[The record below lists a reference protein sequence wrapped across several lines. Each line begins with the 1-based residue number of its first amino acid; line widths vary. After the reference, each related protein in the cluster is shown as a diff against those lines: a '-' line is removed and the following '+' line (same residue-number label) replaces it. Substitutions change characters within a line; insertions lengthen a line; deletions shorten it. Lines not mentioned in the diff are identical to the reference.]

1 MRNVILLPLCCV
13 AFSLLADIREDLAKM
28 PDETVKVVYQ
38 RGAPFFKIGKTLY
51 PPVLYNYSTDG
62 HYDHEDFTAA
72 VRGFVDADIK
82 LFSFGIEAVE
92 FWKGPDQYDYDALE
106 RALNKAFTLAPEG
119 RFIFAITFCHG
130 PAWWHKLYPEEQIQY
145 AVEDKNTPSGDC
157 IGNYVCH
164 SFGSERWR
172 KESSETVRKLVEYI
186 ESTPYAKH
194 IFGYRIG
201 DGVYSEWVHFGMKY
215 AMPDVGPAMTNFF
228 RNYLRKKYKDDVSK
242 LRKAWN
248 QPKVTFKN
256 ATPPPVEVRMQYIDG
271 TVLRDPRN
279 TWEIDF
285 LECMQRSIRDLLLAM
300 NKAAKEACKG
310 RKLVGNY
317 CGYFFGQSYTPNG
330 WQLITDKLLDSP
342 YVDFLIAPTC
352 YSGNFRKVGKS
363 QLARSLVASYPLH
376 KKFCIIEADTRTHLQ
391 GTKKSKDGSRYATNA
406 QESVALLA
414 RDMAQAISRGS
425 VYWYYD
431 LAREWY
437 NCPEILEFFKK
448 IVPVYNSITDFSSS
462 AEIAFIA
469 DWESV
474 YYHAAQYIKNDPV
487 LKFYPYYA
495 GRQVYSAI
503 NHVAGELTKAGLVF
517 DAYSFADIE
526 NKAMDQYK
534 IFIFPQLFYMTPQ
547 KLAKL
552 DALKQA
558 GKTLI
563 FMNQAG
569 WLTPQ
574 GPDGDSIYKT
584 TGIHADILKQP
595 FKSTVTLKNGTIM
608 DAEEY
613 GDKSADFI
621 PALKVMDSQATIL
634 GTVQSGSTTV
644 NTYAKKAVP
653 NGPTIYVNGAPFFT
667 TAELRRIAKEAGV
680 HIYCDSDKGVVYANN
695 SMISFHTAT
704 PGTYTLKAKSPV
716 KWTMVYPKKKTY
728 SDKQTEI
735 TFTVE
740 QPDTVIFVI
749 KP

>member
-1 MRNVILLPLCCV
+1 MNKMVINVQKYSFTFPSKETIMRNVLLPLCCV
-13 AFSLLADIREDLAKM
+13 AFSLLADIREELAKK
-28 PDETVKVVYQ
+28 PDESVKIVYQ

-62 HYDHEDFTAA
+62 HYDHEDFRAA
-72 VRGFVDADIK
+72 VRGFVDADIQ

-106 RALNKAFTLAPEG
+106 KALNKAFTLAPEG

-130 PAWWHKLYPEEQIQY
+130 PAWWHNRYPEEQIQY

-300 NKAAKEACKG
+300 NKAAKEGCKG

-330 WQLITDKLLDSP
+330 WQLVTDELLDSP

-352 YSGNFRKVGKS
+352 YSYTFRKVGQS

-406 QESVALLA
+406 QESVALLS

-437 NCPEILEFFKK
+437 
-448 IVPVYNSITDFSSS
+448 
-462 AEIAFIA
+462 
-469 DWESV
+469 
-474 YYHAAQYIKNDPV
+474 PV
-487 LKFYPYYA
+487 LKLYPYYA

-552 DALKQA
+552 DALKKA

-569 WLTPQ
+569 WLTPK
-574 GPDGDSIYKT
+574 GPDTDSIYKT
-584 TGIHADILKQP
+584 TGIRADILKQP

-608 DAEEY
+608 DAEAY
-613 GDKSADFI
+613 GDKSADFM
-621 PALKVMDSQATIL
+621 PALKITDSQATIL

-735 TFTVE
+735 TFTID

>member
-1 MRNVILLPLCCV
+1 MRKLFLFLCV
-13 AFSLLADIREDLAKM
+13 SALTIFAGIREDLAKM
-28 PDETVKVVYQ
+28 PNESVEIVYQ
-38 RGAPFFKIGKTLY
+38 KGAPFFKIGKELY

-62 HYDHEDFTAA
+62 HYDHADFTAA
-72 VRGFVDADIK
+72 VRGFIDADIK
-82 LFSFGIEAVE
+82 LMSFGIEAVE
-92 FWKGPDQYDYDALE
+92 FWKGPNQYDYNALE
-106 RALNKAFTLAPEG
+106 NSLKKAFTLAPEA

-130 PAWWHKLYPEEQIQY
+130 PAWWHDQHPEEQIKY
-145 AVEDKNTPSGDC
+145 AVIDKNTPTGDC

-186 ESTPYAKH
+186 EGTPYAKH

-201 DGVYSEWVHFGMKY
+201 DGVYSEWIHFGMKN
-215 AMPDVGPAMTNFF
+215 AMPDVGPAMTNYF
-228 RNYLRKKYKDDVSK
+228 RKYLHKKYNGDVEQ
-242 LRKAWN
+242 LRKAWK

-256 ATPPPVEVRMQYIDG
+256 AAPPPVEVRLQYIEG

-279 TWEIDF
+279 AWEIDF
-285 LECMQRSIRDLLLAM
+285 LECMQRSIRDLLLSM
-300 NKAAKEACKG
+300 NKAAKEGCKG

-330 WQLITDKLLDSP
+330 WQLVTDEILDSP
-342 YVDFLIAPTC
+342 YVDFLISPSC
-352 YSGNFRKVGKS
+352 YSSSFRKVGRS

-391 GTKKSKDGSRYATNA
+391 GTKKSKDGNRYATTP
-406 QESVALLA
+406 QESVSLLA

-437 NCPEILEFFKK
+437 NCPEILAFFKQ

-474 YYHAAQYIKNDPV
+474 YYHAAQYIKDDPV
-487 LKFYPYYA
+487 LKLLPYYA
-495 GRQVYSAI
+495 GRQVYSSI
-503 NHVAGELTKAGLVF
+503 NHVASELAKAGLGF
-517 DAYSFADIE
+517 DAYSFADID
-526 NKAMDQYK
+526 KPALQKYK
-534 IFIFPQLFYMTPQ
+534 IYIFPQLIYMTPE

-552 DALKQA
+552 EKLKKA

-569 WLTPQ
+569 WLTPK
-574 GPDGDSIYKT
+574 GPNADSIYRT
-584 TGIHADILKQP
+584 TGIRADILKQS
-595 FKSTVTLKNGTIM
+595 FKSTVALANGGVM

-613 GDKSADFI
+613 GNKGADFT
-621 PALKVMDSQATIL
+621 PALKVTDPQAVVL
-634 GTVQSGSTTV
+634 GTVKSGTETV
-644 NTYAKKAVP
+644 NTYAKKVFQ
-653 NGPTIYVNGAPFFT
+653 NGPTIYVNGAAFFT
-667 TAELRRIAKEAGV
+667 TAELRRIAREAGV
-680 HIYCDSDKGVVYANN
+680 HIYCDSDQGVVFANN
-695 SMISFHTAT
+695 SMVSFHTAT

-716 KWTMVYPKKKTY
+716 KWTMVYPKKQTY
-728 SDKQTEI
+728 QKKQTEM
-735 TFTVE
+735 TFTVS
-740 QPDTVIFVI
+740 QPDTVIYVI